1 MAQPKADKKADTKAD
16 TKATPDTAQA
26 NVADDPTEPGISSWT
41 FENIAEHIAKENDY
55 SLATAPAEFWVSVGM
70 KAAQLHYA
78 GECAAAMGAEMAR
91 QALQGHGPLS
101 HDSVEALHL
110 GGMAEE
116 SFRTTADLPEAN
128 KEDGQDDGKEDA
140 PF

>member
-1 MAQPKADKKADTKAD
+1 MAKLPKVDT
-16 TKATPDTAQA
+16 PETAPE
-26 NVADDPTEPGISSWT
+26 VAEDPTQPGISSWT
-41 FENIAEHIAKENDY
+41 FENIAEHIAKEHDY
-55 SLATAPAEFWVSVGM
+55 TLADAPAEFWVSVGM

-78 GECAAAMGAEMAR
+78 GEAAAAMGAEMAR

-101 HDSVEALHL
+101 QDSVDPLHL

-116 SFRTTADLPEAN
+116 SFRLSQDKPEAN
-128 KEDGQDDGKEDA
+128 KEDSQDVGKEKA

>member
-1 MAQPKADKKADTKAD
+1 MAKLPKVDTKA
-16 TKATPDTAQA
+16 KPETAPE
-26 NVADDPTEPGISSWT
+26 VAEDPTEPGISSWT

-55 SLATAPAEFWVSVGM
+55 SLASAPAEFWVSVGM

-91 QALQGHGPLS
+91 QALQGTGPLS
-101 HDSVEALHL
+101 HDGVDALHL

-116 SFRTTADLPEAN
+116 SFRTTADLSHSAPEAN
-128 KEDGQDDGKEDA
+128 KEDGDDAGKEDDLKA